1 MKYRTLVLISLA
13 MTAASGVFSQDAGD
27 VKPRREMEDPSY
39 EPSRSSV
46 RKPKPAPEKTSAQP
60 QTEINSPPV
69 QAEVQ
74 VPSGPRVKYIL
85 DGKPYYEGDL
95 PVVGPAKKDSSASI
109 HKIESPAIQNS
120 PRVAIEAPP
129 VQSGPRV
136 KYILDGKPV
145 YDGDAPPAPGLP
157 AARTQ
162 EFAPVVGVGTRVN
175 QAATILENDLTAD
188 KPGTAAAAENQ
199 SLLEAMEA
207 PGRVNSRAKKCYG
220 LLVELK
226 ANVETI
232 ARCLDHRGKE
242 NASLI
247 HASEVVSKNIS
258 DMAAIWPGNEEFTDR
273 CTNTKRCALIFND
286 ELSQSPWKWAQVRW
300 SFDALLKD
308 VRGFRDFCRVLADAE
323 RPPRAIVDNKGN
335 VTYIDEPDPFL
346 VTVAGQRAAKLKLD
360 QEEIAKRRNFEE
372 ARDEKKDAVKSD
384 LDGHEIPT
392 PGRSKR

>member
-1 MKYRTLVLISLA
+1 MKHRTIVLISLA
-13 MTAASGVFSQDAGD
+13 ITAASGVFSQDAGD

-46 RKPKPAPEKTSAQP
+46 RKPKPAPEKTSTRP
-60 QTEINSPPV
+60 QAEINSPPV

-95 PVVGPAKKDSSASI
+95 PVVGPAKTDSSASI
-109 HKIESPAIQNS
+109 HKNESPAIQNS

-145 YDGDAPPAPGLP
+145 YDGDVPSGLP
-157 AARTQ
+157 PARTQ
-162 EFAPVVGVGTRVN
+162 EFAPVVSVGTRVN
-175 QAATILENDLTAD
+175 QAATIIENDLTAD

-242 NASLI
+242 NATLI

-273 CTNTKRCALIFND
+273 CTSTKRCALIFND

-308 VRGFRDFCRVLADAE
+308 VRGFRDYCRGLADIE

-360 QEEIAKRRNFEE
+360 QEEIAKRRSIEE
-372 ARDEKKDAVKSD
+372 AVGEKKDAVKTD

-392 PGRSKR
+392 PGRSRR